1 MLILLSLDVKPSL
14 KANTLAEM
22 MASFGSCGLAGVL
35 YYCLLPLKKKKP
47 CVTALRAQQRLDH
60 TVSAAQEM
68 GEMLKSKVWGLGGAV
83 GKQLLGLMFLLS
95 SFVFC
100 SASWIYYFQYCSCFH
115 SLVCAGVQQS
125 KFESIHILRQYKYG
139 WGFCFLPL
147 SFLLLKTDFFPEK
160 YVQITIRKRWKM
172 IEMMSW

>member
-35 YYCLLPLKKKKP
+35 YYCLLPLKKKKTLCHSTESSAKVGP
-47 CVTALRAQQRLDH
+47 HSVCCSGNGWNVEEQGVGAGWSCWKAAFGTD
-60 TVSAAQEM
+60 VSAF
-68 GEMLKSKVWGLGGAV
+68 
-83 GKQLLGLMFLLS
+83 QL
-95 SFVFC
+95 VFC

-160 YVQITIRKRWKM
+160 YVQIPIRKRWKM